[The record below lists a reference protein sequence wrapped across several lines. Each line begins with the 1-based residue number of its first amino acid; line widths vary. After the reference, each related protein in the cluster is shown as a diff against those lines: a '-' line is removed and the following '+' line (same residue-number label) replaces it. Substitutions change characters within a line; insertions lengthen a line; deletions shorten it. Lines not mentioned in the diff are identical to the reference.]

1 MTDDFDQ
8 LDKKLAMFE
17 EMADTI
23 EESVAP
29 QICEIMRSYALDRLA
44 EKVYDGNSNPVTGN
58 LQNSVETAGDIVI
71 REGQTT
77 VRMGIQTS
85 ADYAKYIEFG
95 TGIHGSNDYNG
106 HISEGVTFKNK
117 ERWFQHNPDYQG
129 EFGKNNDPR
138 HLEALRRR
146 QGFGTDD
153 IITGYEEWIPRYSQH
168 PRPFMRPALYDNVE
182 LFKDIIKG
190 ELTGVFE

>member
-29 QICEIMRSYALDRLA
+29 QICEIMRNYALDRLA

-117 ERWFQHNPDYQG
+117 EKWYQYNPDYQG
-129 EFGKNNDPR
+129 DPGKNNDPR
-138 HLEALRRR
+138 NVEA
-146 QGFGTDD
+146 FGETL
-153 IITGYEEWIPRYSQH
+153 ITVPEFIVRYSQH